1 LKDFSGLNRRPDKGE
16 LLESF
21 VFHEMQKQLE
31 ISQEIYYWRTREKE
45 EVDFVVV
52 RDRIPVPVEV
62 KSKMT
67 DTSIPMG
74 IRQFL
79 HKYPESKIA
88 VVLNEDLFKKETY
101 KNKKVLFLPHYHA
114 KFIPAL

>member
-1 LKDFSGLNRRPDKGE
+1 
-16 LLESF
+16 
-21 VFHEMQKQLE
+21 MQKQLE

-74 IRQFL
+74 IRQF
-79 HKYPESKIA
+79 
-88 VVLNEDLFKKETY
+88 FT
-101 KNKKVLFLPHYHA
+101 
-114 KFIPAL
+114 